1 MTLSEYLFLGN
12 FFPHTLGAPLK
23 PQFGNIKWNDDDKY
37 FQLWCEG
44 RTGFPVIDAAMTE
57 LNTTGKIRFQII
69 GSLQIAPIIH
79 FLKSQTY
86 FQVI

>member
-1 MTLSEYLFLGN
+1 MRTIINNHFLGH

-57 LNTTGKIRFQII
+57 LNTTGKIPFRII
-69 GSLQIAPIIH
+69 GSQQIAHISNLILI
-79 FLKSQTY
+79 FRLY
-86 FQVI
+86 E

>member
-1 MTLSEYLFLGN
+1 MRKILNNHFLGH

-57 LNTTGKIRFQII
+57 LNTTGKIPFQIRNT
-69 GSLQIAPIIH
+69 PIIH
-79 FLKSQTY
+79 ISKSHTY